1 MPIVSARAGY
11 LPFREVKLG
20 AQGTLSAHAGV
31 LMNSE
36 PSTKTRILFVD
47 DSRLMQ
53 KAAVKMLSAEFDV
66 IVAEDG
72 FDAWDQLM
80 ADTTIQLVFT
90 DLTMPR
96 CDGYEF
102 LERIR
107 NSAEPGL
114 QSMPVL
120 VVTGADNDE
129 AARKKALD
137 MGATDF
143 ITKPF
148 TSLDM
153 LARARAHANYQRI
166 TRQLQAQVSIDLLTG
181 LSNKAG
187 FLDRLQQDISYA
199 RRHQNELT
207 LVKLEIDEFRS
218 IFLRQGKQQAEALI
232 QHVAQLL
239 RAHIRKED
247 TAARIGL
254 GGFALS
260 FPAGQLVGIQ
270 GMVDRLRAEVI
281 AQPPQI
287 QGQLLPIAL
296 SAAVIAPDVQN
307 GINAEDA
314 LMQCEAKLEEQGKSS
329 PEPPVKQQVTIVAA
343 KPDIAIAV
351 LPDEPVQIDLL
362 LDQIKLG
369 NTQAALR
376 NMPRIINRLV
386 PLLRL
391 LTTGQRNQLI
401 QFLQKFEQQGK

>member
-1 MPIVSARAGY
+1 MSV
-11 LPFREVKLG
+11 
-20 AQGTLSAHAGV
+20 HAGV

-53 KAAVKMLSAEFDV
+53 KAALKMLSAEFDV

-72 FDAWDQLM
+72 FDGWDKLD

-114 QSMPVL
+114 QNMPVL

-148 TSLDM
+148 TSVDM
-153 LARARAHANYQRI
+153 LARARAHAKYQRI
-166 TRQLQAQVSIDLLTG
+166 TRQLQAQVTIDALTG

-187 FLDRLQQDISYA
+187 FVDRLQQDISYA

-207 LVKLEIDEFRS
+207 LVKLEINEFRS
-218 IFLRQGKQQAEALI
+218 IFLQRGKLQAEALI
-232 QHVAQLL
+232 QHVAELL
-239 RAHIRKED
+239 RTHIRKED

-260 FPAGQLVGIQ
+260 FPAGKLDGIQ
-270 GMVDRLRAEVI
+270 GMVDRLRAEII
-281 AQPPQI
+281 ARPPEI
-287 QGQLLPIAL
+287 QGQVLPIAL
-296 SAAVIAPDVQN
+296 SAAVIAPDVQS
-307 GINAEDA
+307 GISAEDA
-314 LMQCEAKLEEQGKSS
+314 LMQCEALLEEQGKSVQ
-329 PEPPVKQQVTIVAA
+329 EPPAKLPVAVAVA
-343 KPDIAIAV
+343 KPDVAV
-351 LPDEPVQIDLL
+351 AKPDVVVPVPSDEPVQIDLL

-369 NTQAALR
+369 NTQAALK

-391 LTTGQRNQLI
+391 LTAGQRNQLI
-401 QFLQKFEQQGK
+401 QFLQKFEQPGK

>member
-1 MPIVSARAGY
+1 
-11 LPFREVKLG
+11 
-20 AQGTLSAHAGV
+20 
-31 LMNSE
+31 
-36 PSTKTRILFVD
+36 
-47 DSRLMQ
+47 
-53 KAAVKMLSAEFDV
+53 MLSAEFEV

-72 FDAWDQLM
+72 LDGWDQLQ

-90 DLTMPR
+90 DLSMPR

-102 LERIR
+102 LELIR

-114 QSMPVL
+114 QNMPVL

-148 TSLDM
+148 TSLDI
-153 LARARAHANYQRI
+153 LARARAHAKYQRI
-166 TRQLQAQVSIDLLTG
+166 TRQLQAQATIDALTG

-199 RRHQNELT
+199 RRHQHELT
-207 LVKLEIDEFRS
+207 LVKLEIDDFRAT
-218 IFLRQGKQQAEALI
+218 FLKRGKQDAEALI

-239 RAHIRKED
+239 RTHIRKED

-260 FPAGQLVGIQ
+260 LPAGQLDGIQ

-281 AQPPQI
+281 EKPPEIFGQI
-287 QGQLLPIAL
+287 VPITL
-296 SAAVIAPDVQN
+296 SAAVFGPDVQS
-307 GINAEDA
+307 GIGAEDS
-314 LMQCEAKLEEQGKSS
+314 LMQCEARLEETGKAM
-329 PEPPVKQQVTIVAA
+329 PPPTAIPQASAMAAPPPAAIPQASVAVA
-343 KPDIAIAV
+343 KPDIVVPVAQ
-351 LPDEPVQIDLL
+351 PEPVQIDPL

-369 NTQAALR
+369 KTQPAIEA
-376 NMPRIINRLV
+376 MPRIISRLV
-386 PLLRL
+386 PLFRL
-391 LTTGQRNQLI
+391 LSVGQRNQLI
-401 QFLQKFEQQGK
+401 QFLQKIGQASG

>member
-1 MPIVSARAGY
+1 MSV
-11 LPFREVKLG
+11 
-20 AQGTLSAHAGV
+20 HAGV

-53 KAAVKMLSAEFDV
+53 KAALKMLSAEFDV

-72 FDAWDQLM
+72 FDGWDKLD

-114 QSMPVL
+114 QNMPVL

-148 TSLDM
+148 TSVDM
-153 LARARAHANYQRI
+153 LARARAHAKYQRI
-166 TRQLQAQVSIDLLTG
+166 TRQLQAQVTIDALTG

-187 FLDRLQQDISYA
+187 FVDRLQQDISYA

-207 LVKLEIDEFRS
+207 LVKLEINEFRS
-218 IFLRQGKQQAEALI
+218 IFLQRGKLQAEALL
-232 QHVAQLL
+232 QHVAELL
-239 RAHIRKED
+239 RTHIRKED

-260 FPAGQLVGIQ
+260 FPAGKLDGIQ
-270 GMVDRLRAEVI
+270 GMVDRLRAEII
-281 AQPPQI
+281 AQPPEI
-287 QGQLLPIAL
+287 QGQVLPIAL
-296 SAAVIAPDVQN
+296 SAAVMAPDVQS
-307 GINAEDA
+307 GISAEDA
-314 LMQCEAKLEEQGKSS
+314 LMQCEALLEEQGKSVQ
-329 PEPPVKQQVTIVAA
+329 EPPAKLPVAAAVA
-343 KPDIAIAV
+343 KPDVAV
-351 LPDEPVQIDLL
+351 AKPDVVVPVPSDEPVQIDLL

-369 NTQAALR
+369 NTQAALK

-391 LTTGQRNQLI
+391 LTAGQRNQLI
-401 QFLQKFEQQGK
+401 QFLQKFEQPGK